1 MVWVVM
7 ATTDGLTLVTT
18 SAMLGR
24 IGNGLLAWGIVQVGA
39 IVAVEVGDEV
49 GVEVVGEAGS
59 RLQPILRVRLRTRMK
74 VRADISILFIN
85 FILTYPLL
93 RNN

>member
-1 MVWVVM
+1 
-7 ATTDGLTLVTT
+7 
-18 SAMLGR
+18 MLG
-24 IGNGLLAWGIVQVGA
+24 NTADWLLEGGIVQVGP
-39 IVAVEVGDEV
+39 IGVGDEV

-59 RLQPILRVRLRTRMK
+59 KLQPMLRVRPRTRMK

-85 FILTYPLL
+85 FILTHQML

>member
-1 MVWVVM
+1 MLGS
-7 ATTDGLTLVTT
+7 TDGW
-18 SAMLGR
+18 
-24 IGNGLLAWGIVQVGA
+24 LLEGGIVQVGP
-39 IVAVEVGDEV
+39 IGVGDEV

-59 RLQPILRVRLRTRMK
+59 KLQPMLRVRPRTRMK

-85 FILTYPLL
+85 FILTHQML

>member
-1 MVWVVM
+1 
-7 ATTDGLTLVTT
+7 
-18 SAMLGR
+18 MLGNA
-24 IGNGLLAWGIVQVGA
+24 GDWLLEGGIVQVGP
-39 IVAVEVGDEV
+39 IGVGDEV

-59 RLQPILRVRLRTRMK
+59 KLQPMLRVRPRTRMK

-85 FILTYPLL
+85 FILTHQML